1 MSSSLEDES
10 LQDLSVRWR
19 RARRAALR
27 AVVASAEANDGE
39 DQLLAQA
46 LSINCDSTLR
56 KVFENSLKLG
66 TGFSRFFH
74 TEPAL
79 EDLPA
84 VLAQLLTPCA
94 SGTWTVLPGGEPALR
109 LERAGCP
116 VAAHGAAACDYWRE
130 AISGLVL
137 GMSGLLHGRHASL
150 GHKDPSC
157 VDVFFLTPESEH
169 RFGPIPDE
177 MRATLEGA
185 VRLVKRFDSRVEIEF
200 LGIAEGILYYREK
213 RGGAEV
219 STASQLKSAV
229 QRRFPDLALRELSPR
244 PVLAG
249 ENPW

>member
-1 MSSSLEDES
+1 MNSSLESES
-10 LQDLSVRWR
+10 LRDLSERWR

-27 AVVASAEANDGE
+27 AVVVPTTGDDGE

-46 LSINCDSTLR
+46 LGVDCDSTLR
-56 KVFENSLKLG
+56 HVFENSLKLG
-66 TGFSRFFH
+66 TGFARFFH

-84 VLAQLLTPCA
+84 VLARLMTPCA
-94 SGTWTVLPGGEPALR
+94 SGTWTVLQEGEPALR

-116 VAAHGAAACDYWRE
+116 AAAHGSAACDYWRE

-137 GMSGLLHGRHASL
+137 GMSGFLHGRHASR

-157 VDVFFLTPESEH
+157 IDVFFLTPQSEH

-177 MRATLEGA
+177 MRETLEGA

-200 LGIAEGILYYREK
+200 LGIAEGVLYYHEK
-213 RGGAEV
+213 RGGGEV

-229 QRRFPDLALRELSPR
+229 QRRFPDLSLRELSPR

>member
-1 MSSSLEDES
+1 MSPFSSNES
-10 LQDLSVRWR
+10 LKDLSERWC

-27 AVVASAEANDGE
+27 AVVARAAGDDAEDH
-39 DQLLAQA
+39 LLAQA
-46 LSINCDSTLR
+46 LAIDRDSTLR
-56 KVFENSLKLG
+56 HVFENSLKLG

-84 VLAQLLTPCA
+84 VLTQLLTPCA
-94 SGTWTVLPGGEPALR
+94 SGTWTVLPEREPALR

-116 VAAHGAAACDYWRE
+116 AATHGAAACDYWRE

-137 GMSGLLHGRHASL
+137 GMSGLLHARHASM

-157 VDVFFLTPESEH
+157 IDVFFLTTESEH

-213 RGGAEV
+213 RGSGEV

-229 QRRFPDLALRELSPR
+229 QRRFPDLSLRELSPR